1 MHVSRMSGN
10 RTASQKDGITQE
22 MLCGKSP
29 DLPLKPPVSIQ
40 MAEFWAKIHP
50 KTENNLW
57 RLIYG
62 NTEV

>member
-1 MHVSRMSGN
+1 MYVSRMTGN

-22 MLCGKSP
+22 MLWGDP
-29 DLPLKPPVSIQ
+29 PALHLKPPVLIQ
-40 MAEFWAKIHP
+40 MAESWTKNYP

-62 NTEV
+62 D

>member
-1 MHVSRMSGN
+1 MSGN
-10 RTASQKDGITQE
+10 RTASQKDGIIQE

-29 DLPLKPPVSIQ
+29 ALPLKPPVLIQ
-40 MAEFWAKIHP
+40 MEEFWTKNYP
-50 KTENNLW
+50 KAENNLW